1 MAKNPSS
8 LGSKNLPQLLE
19 RAKETGDLTELD
31 KFVQKTSDSFMI
43 DTTDPFWVTG
53 GSRLLRRWTRG
64 KTVCR
69 TPRAAAWYFFLF
81 WEEHPGRGIPDISD
95 HDIIR
100 EAETAAEKAD
110 ARQCGISPQ
119 TSYAASV
126 ASGASG
132 YGSLASSASQQETTR
147 GGKLEEMMVAL
158 LAKVTETQ
166 TEVTGLRAK
175 QAEFARQIRDAR
187 ASEKEEEGKGP
198 QCYYCRMKGHF
209 AEDCPRLAEKEA
221 RKAGKA
227 AEAAPAGP

>member
-1 MAKNPSS
+1 
-8 LGSKNLPQLLE
+8 
-19 RAKETGDLTELD
+19 
-31 KFVQKTSDSFMI
+31 MI

-100 EAETAAEKAD
+100 EAESAAEKAD
-110 ARQCGISPQ
+110 AMQGTLSPQ

-132 YGSLASSASQQETTR
+132 YGSLASSASQQETVR
-147 GGKLEEMMVAL
+147 AAKLEEMMAVL

-166 TEVTGLRAK
+166 SEVTSLRTK
-175 QAEFARQIRDAR
+175 QSEFARQIRDSR
-187 ASEKEEEGKGP
+187 ASEREDEGKGP
-198 QCYYCRMKGHF
+198 QCYYCRMKGHL
-209 AEDCPRLAEKEA
+209 AEECPRLAEKEA

-227 AEAAPAGP
+227 ADAPAVGT